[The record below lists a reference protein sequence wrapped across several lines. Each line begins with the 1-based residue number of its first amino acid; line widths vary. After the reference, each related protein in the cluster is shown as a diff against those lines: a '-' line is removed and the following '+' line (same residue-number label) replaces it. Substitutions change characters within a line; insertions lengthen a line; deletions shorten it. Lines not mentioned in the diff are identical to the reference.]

1 MFYLMEKRMEVKKY
15 NDINY
20 VWNTQDGKESK
31 PQEEIYLSLEKPC
44 TAEELAQE
52 IQKARVVVVSE
63 KGNNPIIDVAPG
75 DHLPKLEWGIFKQI
89 EDAFETIG
97 GGTGEEIKTDDYN
110 EK

>member
-1 MFYLMEKRMEVKKY
+1 MEAVMDIEKY
-15 NDINY
+15 NEINY
-20 VWNTQDGKESK
+20 TRDDQTRESTLS
-31 PQEEIYLSLEKPC
+31 QEEIYLSLEKPC

-52 IQKARVVVVSE
+52 IQKARVVVASE

-97 GGTGEEIKTDDYN
+97 GGTGEEIKTDGYN